1 MAVHSPTWEKASAR
15 KARAEPSMVQA
26 AQTTANQHAEYT
38 DHNIQPRDVQILE
51 RSVRNHHKRL
61 CWEPWHSTLDNA
73 VVNERKTTPHTY
85 LWFSKTAALVAS
97 TRTNLQ
103 IATMMKG
110 DRSHRKFR
118 TGKTD
123 QISLNFKNVY
133 YR

>member
-26 AQTTANQHAEYT
+26 TQTTANQHAEYT
-38 DHNIQPRDVQILE
+38 DHNFQPRDVQILE

-85 LWFSKTAALVAS
+85 LSFSKTAALVAS

-110 DRSHRKFR
+110 DRTHRKFR